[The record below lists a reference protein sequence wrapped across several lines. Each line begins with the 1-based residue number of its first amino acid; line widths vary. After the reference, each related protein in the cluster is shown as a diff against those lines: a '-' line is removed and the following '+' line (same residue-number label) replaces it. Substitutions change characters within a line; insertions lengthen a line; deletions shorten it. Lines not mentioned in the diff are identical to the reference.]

1 MPLLLYRSDGNTAPW
16 VRDFKSALPACEVL
30 VWQEGV
36 EAPQCDYA
44 VVWAPPATLLAQLAT
59 VKAIFV
65 AGAGVDALL
74 KFGELLPA
82 VPIVRLGDA
91 GMGVQ
96 MAEYVVHAVLRYF
109 RRFDDYDSQARDGV
123 WEPLALP
130 DKADFTIGV
139 MGAGALGAPVLAAL
153 GHFGFPLRAW
163 SRSVKPIDGV
173 AGFAGAGQLDAFL
186 AGTRVLVCMLPLTAD
201 THNLIDRALL
211 EKLPRGAYLINVA
224 RGALVAEPDLLALI
238 RSGHIAGATLD
249 VFRNEPLPSPHPFW
263 GEPRIAIT
271 PHISALTVRAD
282 SVRQIA
288 HKINALERGE
298 AVADVVDRTRGY

>member
-1 MPLLLYRSDGNTAPW
+1 MRLLLYRSDGNTAPW
-16 VRDFKSALPACEVL
+16 VRDFAALLPAAEVL
-30 VWQEGV
+30 VWHGGAAV
-36 EAPQCDYA
+36 PPCDYA
-44 VVWAPPATLLAQLAT
+44 LVWGPPAELLPQLAA

-74 KFGELLPA
+74 KFGDALPA

-109 RRFDDYDSQARDGV
+109 RRFDDYESQARDGV
-123 WEPLALP
+123 WAPLALP
-130 DKADFTIGV
+130 QKSEFAIGV
-139 MGAGALGAPVLAAL
+139 MGMGALGGAVLDAL
-153 GHFGFPLRAW
+153 GQFGFPLRGW
-163 SRSVKPIDGV
+163 SRSGRRREGV
-173 AGFAGAGQLDAFL
+173 ACFAGAAELDAFL
-186 AGTRVLVCMLPLTAD
+186 AGTRVLVCMLPLTAH
-201 THNLIDRALL
+201 TGNLLDRALL

-224 RGALVAEPDLLALI
+224 RGALLAEPDLLALI

-249 VFRNEPLPSPHPFW
+249 VFRNEPLPAPHPFW

-271 PHISALTVRAD
+271 PHISALTVRED

-288 HKINALERGE
+288 GKIDALERGE
-298 AVADVVDRTRGY
+298 AIADVVDRTLGY

>member
-1 MPLLLYRSDGNTAPW
+1 MRLLLYRSDGNTAPW
-16 VRDFKSALPACEVL
+16 VRDFNEALPACEVVL
-30 VWQEGV
+30 WHEGLDMP
-36 EAPQCDYA
+36 ACDYA
-44 VVWAPPATLLAQLAT
+44 LVWAPPAALLAQLAT

-74 KFGELLPA
+74 KFGHLLPA

-91 GMGVQ
+91 GMGMQ

-109 RRFDDYDSQARDGV
+109 RRFDDYESQARDGV

-130 DKADFTIGV
+130 DKSDFAIGV

-153 GHFGFPLRAW
+153 RHFGFPLRAW
-163 SRSVKPIDGV
+163 SRSVKHIDGV
-173 AGFAGAGQLDAFL
+173 ACFAGREQLDAFL

-201 THNLIDRALL
+201 THNLIDRVLL

-271 PHISALTVRAD
+271 PHVSALTVRAD

-298 AVADVVDRTRGY
+298 AIADVVDRTRGY